1 MFPAISPELSEL
13 VHWSAAPDFVTLGL
27 FHNLANKSQA
37 RVCSRPLVAGVVP
50 VAACLNQVEQ
60 NVGQGHQLLLTDFA
74 QAAACFLGKQLLRA
88 HFSVSGDDW
97 VEHVPHDARHQ
108 RFAAGHELFRGQGP
122 RGVGPGTTD
131 CPVRKQGEKPGRGH
145 AKVKAVHRHRR
156 VRRSVAPLETGP
168 AAAEQ
173 VRRGLLLVVSALEHI

>member
-27 FHNLANKSQA
+27 FHNLANKSQQLCQA

-97 VEHVPHDARHQ
+97 EVP
-108 RFAAGHELFRGQGP
+108 LW
-122 RGVGPGTTD
+122 
-131 CPVRKQGEKPGRGH
+131 
-145 AKVKAVHRHRR
+145 
-156 VRRSVAPLETGP
+156 
-168 AAAEQ
+168 
-173 VRRGLLLVVSALEHI
+173 